1 MAYTTDQLDA
11 FWSRY
16 VTMREVDVIS
26 LTHPDSAA
34 YEPAFARMLAHV
46 MQNQLYVFSHYG
58 GPCAGPSN
66 GNNKYIGRFGGG

>member
-34 YEPAFARMLAHV
+34 YEPGFARMLAHV
-46 MQNQLYVFSHYG
+46 MQNQLYVFSDYG
-58 GPCAGPSN
+58 GRCAGASN
-66 GNNKYIGRFGGG
+66 GNSKYIGRFGGG